1 MVCVLCMQAGSWC
14 SAISDNDVC
23 SVHAGGI
30 LVLSN
35 QYNNVFCACRRDP
48 GVQRSVIMMCV
59 LCMQRDPGVQQSVIM
74 MCVLCMQAGSWCSAI
89 SDNGVC
95 SVHAGGILVFSNQ

>member
-23 SVHAGGI
+23 SVRAGRI
-30 LVLSN
+30 LELSD
-35 QYNNVFCACRRDP
+35 QYNNVFCACRQDP

-59 LCMQRDPGVQQSVIM
+59 LCMQ
-74 MCVLCMQAGSWCSAI
+74 AGSWC
-89 SDNGVC
+89 
-95 SVHAGGILVFSNQ
+95 